1 MLPGNLKLK
10 DPEGDETIMLLR
22 AIKDVNLAK
31 FLSQDVPLFNGI
43 ISDLFPGVEL
53 PLPDYQ
59 LLLDALKDNI
69 AQMELQATPWFL
81 EKIIQVRDFPNFLIL
96 VFTK

>member
-1 MLPGNLKLK
+1 
-10 DPEGDETIMLLR
+10 MLLR

-53 PLPDYQ
+53 PQPDYN

-69 AQMELQATPWFL
+69 AQKELQATPWFV
-81 EKIIQVRDFPNFLIL
+81 EKIIQVIFYLYFYFLL
-96 VFTK
+96 SQTWSF

>member
-1 MLPGNLKLK
+1 MAERYTITIIQGNLKLK

-53 PLPDYQ
+53 PQPDYN

-69 AQMELQATPWFL
+69 AQMELQATPWFV
-81 EKIIQVRDFPNFLIL
+81 EKIIQV
-96 VFTK
+96 